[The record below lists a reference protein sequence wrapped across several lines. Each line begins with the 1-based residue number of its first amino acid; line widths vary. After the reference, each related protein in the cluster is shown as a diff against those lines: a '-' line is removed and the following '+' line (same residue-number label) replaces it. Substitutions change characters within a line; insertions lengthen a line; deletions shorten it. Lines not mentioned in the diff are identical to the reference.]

1 MVGVYNLN
9 CSHYHIKKF
18 NKEGY
23 NIELLIVI
31 CRVIFL
37 KSKEMEQNL
46 QMVYTIQRKRWLMI
60 FRPLTYFG
68 GFSDV
73 LYRLKAP
80 SCVCTPV
87 RELANCLS
95 LRIMIVCS
103 IHSSRSEVKVS

>member
-37 KSKEMEQNL
+37 KSKEMEQT
-46 QMVYTIQRKRWLMI
+46 YRWSTQ
-60 FRPLTYFG
+60 FKENG
-68 GFSDV
+68 D
-73 LYRLKAP
+73 
-80 SCVCTPV
+80 
-87 RELANCLS
+87 
-95 LRIMIVCS
+95 
-103 IHSSRSEVKVS
+103 